1 LLHCVT
7 QDETMFRL
15 NVGNLDRALRMF
27 LGFALIA
34 LAAAGVIGWWG
45 YVGIVLVLTGAIA
58 ICPLYSLLG
67 WGTTSR

>member
-1 LLHCVT
+1 
-7 QDETMFRL
+7 MFKL
-15 NVGNLDRALRMF
+15 NVGNLDRALRML

-34 LAAAGVIGWWG
+34 LAASGAICWWG
-45 YVGIVLVLTGAIA
+45 YVGIVLVITGAIA

>member
-1 LLHCVT
+1 
-7 QDETMFRL
+7 MFKL
-15 NVGNLDRALRMF
+15 NVGNLDRALRML

-34 LAAAGVIGWWG
+34 LAASGAIGWWG
-45 YVGIVLVLTGAIA
+45 YVGIVLVITGAIA